1 MSNRE
6 YSVMNY
12 NINGSDKE
20 YCLLCSIIIIFHI
33 SYLGIILYIFQL
45 NNWDN

>member
-20 YCLLCSIIIIFHI
+20 YCLLCSIIFHI
-33 SYLGIILYIFQL
+33 SYLGIILYIFKL
-45 NNWDN
+45 NYLDN